1 MMTLKKKLR
10 KPLLLIEN
18 PRKGKNMKKSIKV
31 TEKWKKKKM
40 RGIRGMECMLYQADS
55 SS

>member
-31 TEKWKKKKM
+31 TEKWKKKKKEGNK
-40 RGIRGMECMLYQADS
+40 RHGMYAVPG
-55 SS
+55 